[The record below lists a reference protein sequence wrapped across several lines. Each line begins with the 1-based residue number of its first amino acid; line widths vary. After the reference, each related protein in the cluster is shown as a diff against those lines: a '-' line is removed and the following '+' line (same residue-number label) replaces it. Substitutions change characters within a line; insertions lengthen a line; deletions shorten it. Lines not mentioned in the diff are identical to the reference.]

1 MFRKVKY
8 MVVVGAVAAGLTGC
22 ADLLDTEPRQSVS
35 PEVALENVAGIQAIV
50 TSGYSRLQ
58 AQNAYGQRLQ
68 LVPDVLAD
76 NTVRGPG
83 GGSGRLQSEHQ
94 NVINTGVGN
103 QGFYQVMYALVNE
116 MNYVIEGAPTT
127 DAPEATRR
135 LLEGEARFL
144 RALAYHNLAKV
155 YGYEPGREVGGWN
168 HGVILRTE
176 AVRGLTG
183 ADLRERAPVS
193 EVYTLVKTDLE
204 AAIPLLAGQTNRI
217 RATPGAAQA
226 LLARVH
232 LFASE
237 WAQAETRAT
246 AALAATGATLQT
258 TAATVETIF
267 QQAVNPESVFQVS
280 VRPTESLGR
289 NESLAA
295 LTQPN
300 SAAGF
305 PGLGWQDVLPSP
317 EVLALF
323 EEGDFRNAWFYTH
336 GGARYSLKYSGWRDT
351 PARSAH
357 TDNIPVIR
365 VPEVLLI
372 RAEARAEQ
380 GGAKVAEGL
389 ADLNTLR
396 AARGASQLEG
406 LTAAQLIAAI
416 QDERRRELHL
426 EGHRF
431 FDLKRRGQEIT
442 KAAASQGSTVLYT
455 DPRILMPLPTREL
468 DLNPNLRQN
477 PGY

>member
-50 TSGYSRLQ
+50 TSGYNRLQ
-58 AQNAYGQRLQ
+58 GQNAYGQRLQ
-68 LVPDVLAD
+68 LVPDVMAD
-76 NTVRGPG
+76 NTAPGPTP
-83 GGSGRLQSEHQ
+83 SGRLQGELR
-94 NVINTGVGN
+94 NTNNSGVGG

-155 YGYEPGREVGGWN
+155 YAYEPGREVGGWN
-168 HGVILRTE
+168 HGVIVRTE
-176 AVRGLTG
+176 SVRGLTG
-183 ADLRERAPVS
+183 ADLRDRAPVS
-193 EVYTLVKTDLE
+193 EVYALMKSDLE

-267 QQAVNPESVFQVS
+267 QQAVNPESIFQVS

-300 SAAGF
+300 AAAAF
-305 PGLGWQDVLPSP
+305 PGLGWGDVVPST
-317 EVLALF
+317 ELLALY
-323 EEGDFRNAWFYTH
+323 EAGDFRNAWFHTFN
-336 GGARYSLKYSGWRDT
+336 GVRFSAKYFGWRDT
-351 PARSAH
+351 PPRTAH

-365 VPEVLLI
+365 LPEVLLI

-406 LTAAQLIAAI
+406 LTAAQLIAAV
-416 QDERRRELHL
+416 QDERRRELHF

-431 FDLKRRGQEIT
+431 FDLKRRGQEIP
-442 KAAASQGSTVLYT
+442 KATAAQASTVLYS
-455 DPRILMPLPTREL
+455 DHRILMPLPTREI